1 MMLGM
6 QFLLVALGGALSV
19 KRVLNISST
28 ANGTVQMEPTAPPYF
43 WARAH
48 PPETKVS
55 RRVDDIA
62 DQVFQAALDDF
73 RLHAEN
79 RKLEAEAAALEA
91 RIAAVRGEKHA
102 LLRAQ
107 QSPALRPGFLSAAN
121 KAAATAATS
130 IARAVGTSVLQP
142 GDLNL
147 AAKMSAKHVL
157 AEACDNAV
165 QSAVLAAAKVTT
177 ETIGADY
184 APGIAERVRLAVTAE
199 CRSESEVVAQKA
211 ADRAEEKI
219 RAALPQ
225 IARTV
230 ALEAA
235 KPWAME
241 MAAAAQESWRSYMAQ
256 VNATLA
262 AGGNISNMSMN
273 MTLNVTLAP
282 TTTVAPELNATENV
296 TENVTENLTANASM
310 NATANASEEDLLMP
324 PGAVEPVD
332 VTIGN
337 MTVSADLPP
346 TIPPP
351 PPLPPRV
358 EVAVAEAV
366 EAAKA
371 HAAERVQ
378 DVILPHNKAGW
389 VSHFAGEMQ
398 KLSLAGVA

>member
-121 KAAATAATS
+121 KAAQSAAAK
-130 IARAVGTSVLQP
+130 IAAAVGTSVLQP

-147 AAKMSAKHVL
+147 AAKSAAKHVL

-184 APGIAERVRLAVTAE
+184 APGIAERVRFAVTAE
-199 CRSESEVVAQKA
+199 CRSESEVVAEKA

-235 KPWAME
+235 RPWAME
-241 MAAAAQESWRSYMAQ
+241 MAAAAQESWLSYMAK

-262 AGGNISNMSMN
+262 AGGNISNMSLN
-273 MTLNVTLAP
+273 MSLPTLAP
-282 TTTVAPELNATENV
+282 TTTVAPAVNATENATENL
-296 TENVTENLTANASM
+296 TENVSVAMNATANASM
-310 NATANASEEDLLMP
+310 NATSNASD
-324 PGAVEPVD
+324 EP
-332 VTIGN
+332 
-337 MTVSADLPP
+337 
-346 TIPPP
+346 
-351 PPLPPRV
+351 
-358 EVAVAEAV
+358 
-366 EAAKA
+366 
-371 HAAERVQ
+371 
-378 DVILPHNKAGW
+378 
-389 VSHFAGEMQ
+389 
-398 KLSLAGVA
+398 

>member
-107 QSPALRPGFLSAAN
+107 QTPALRPGFLSAAN
-121 KAAATAATS
+121 RAAQSAAAKIAA
-130 IARAVGTSVLQP
+130 AVGTSVLQP
-142 GDLNL
+142 SDLTL
-147 AAKMSAKHVL
+147 AAKSAAKHVL
-157 AEACDNAV
+157 AEGCDNAV
-165 QSAVLAAAKVTT
+165 QSAVLSAAKVTT
-177 ETIGADY
+177 ETIGAEY
-184 APGIAERVRLAVTAE
+184 APGIAEKVRAAVTAE

-211 ADRAEEKI
+211 AEKAEEKI
-219 RAALPQ
+219 RGALPQ
-225 IARTV
+225 IAQRV

-235 KPWAME
+235 TPLAME
-241 MAAAAQESWRSYMAQ
+241 MAAAAQDSWLAYMAK

-262 AGGNISNMSMN
+262 AGGNISNMSLN
-273 MTLNVTLAP
+273 MTMPTLGP
-282 TTTVAPELNATENV
+282 TTTTVAPVLNATENV
-296 TENVTENLTANASM
+296 TENVTENITANVSELM
-310 NATANASEEDLLMP
+310 NATSEEPVLMP
-324 PGAVEPVD
+324 PGAVEPVE

-337 MTVSADLPP
+337 ETVAADLPP

-351 PPLPPRV
+351 PPVPPRV
-358 EVAVAEAV
+358 EVAMATAV

-378 DVILPHNKAGW
+378 EVILPHNKGAW
-389 VSHFAGEMQ
+389 IQHFASEMQ
-398 KLSLAGVA
+398 QLSLAGVR

>member
-121 KAAATAATS
+121 RAAQSAAAKIAA
-130 IARAVGTSVLQP
+130 AVGSTVLQP
-142 GDLNL
+142 SDLNL
-147 AAKMSAKHVL
+147 AAKSAAKHVL
-157 AEACDNAV
+157 AEASDTAV

-177 ETIGADY
+177 ETIGAEY
-184 APGIAERVRLAVTAE
+184 ARGIAERVRVAVTAE

-219 RAALPQ
+219 RSALPQ

-230 ALEAA
+230 ALEAV

-241 MAAAAQESWRSYMAQ
+241 MAAAAQESWLSYMAK

-262 AGGNISNMSMN
+262 AGGNISNMSLN
-273 MTLNVTLAP
+273 MSLPTLAP
-282 TTTVAPELNATENV
+282 TTTVAPLVNATENLTENI
-296 TENVTENLTANASM
+296 TENVSAALNETANASL
-310 NATANASEEDLLMP
+310 NASDEPVLMP
-324 PGAVEPVD
+324 
-332 VTIGN
+332 
-337 MTVSADLPP
+337 
-346 TIPPP
+346 
-351 PPLPPRV
+351 
-358 EVAVAEAV
+358 
-366 EAAKA
+366 
-371 HAAERVQ
+371 
-378 DVILPHNKAGW
+378 
-389 VSHFAGEMQ
+389 
-398 KLSLAGVA
+398 